1 MSKNFEKFNNGEGEN
16 EKEYTEEEFEEAF
29 YYLFLDIN
37 MRIFGELMQKNPKV
51 AESIKPAYEEFINEM
66 NGYFVKNKTI
76 KGFLEYMEKSKP
88 NNFWIDAMAGA
99 VLAFE
104 TEKNKLE
111 ETENKKDY
119 GKMKDDYIKSI
130 IEEFIRRKRRG
141 KDIQ

>member
-1 MSKNFEKFNNGEGEN
+1 
-16 EKEYTEEEFEEAF
+16 
-29 YYLFLDIN
+29 
-37 MRIFGELMQKNPKV
+37 
-51 AESIKPAYEEFINEM
+51 
-66 NGYFVKNKTI
+66 
-76 KGFLEYMEKSKP
+76 
-88 NNFWIDAMAGA
+88 MAGA

-130 IEEFIRRKRRG
+130 IEEFIKRKRRG

>member
-16 EKEYTEEEFEEAF
+16 EKEYTKEEFEEAF
-29 YYLFLDIN
+29 YDLFLDAN
-37 MRIFGELMQKNPKV
+37 MRIFGELMQKNPKF

-104 TEKNKLE
+104 TEKNKSE
-111 ETENKKDY
+111 GPQEDY
-119 GKMKDDYIKSI
+119 GEIEKDDYIKSI
-130 IEEFIRRKRRG
+130 IKEFIKRKRRG